1 MLSMMLVRTD
11 PALERNL
18 ENRTIR
24 DAAAPV
30 HETTE
35 GFGSLISALSII
47 SSNYKVRLQSRPSF
61 PLTALAGGHRG
72 QKQDRISPPKYKC
85 TGEAFQFTPR

>member
-11 PALERNL
+11 PVLERIL

-30 HETTE
+30 HETTD
-35 GFGSLISALSII
+35 GLGSLISALSII
-47 SSNYKVRLQSRPSF
+47 SSNYKVRLQSRAEFSPNSI
-61 PLTALAGGHRG
+61 HRRSPRSETR
-72 QKQDRISPPKYKC
+72 QNISS
-85 TGEAFQFTPR
+85 RV